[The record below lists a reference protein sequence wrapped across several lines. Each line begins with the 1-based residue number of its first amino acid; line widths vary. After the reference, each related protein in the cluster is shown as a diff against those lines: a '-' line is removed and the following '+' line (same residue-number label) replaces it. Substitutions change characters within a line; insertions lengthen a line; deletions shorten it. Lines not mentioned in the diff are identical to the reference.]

1 MECSTS
7 FHNFSWFSSCRC
19 RRYCRCYRYCRY
31 SRYYRYV
38 VIVVFMT
45 ECSTIFHLSPV
56 TECSTIF
63 QLSSVT
69 ESPTIFQLR
78 PVMECSTSFHNFSL
92 FSSCRYRRYC
102 RCYRYCRYS
111 RYYRYYRI
119 PRILPEYSQNNPKI
133 LLEYSQNTPRII
145 PKIVKK
151 TLANLW
157 KIYENSMENQWKI
170 NENRW
175 KFEENRA
182 WSMYVYVYS
191 DKHRFMFQHA
201 RRSERSADLMGC
213 TWIILSTRQRWFVT
227 ECPPIFQ
234 FSTLWRN
241 ARQFFNFARCH
252 GMLVNLSI

>member
-1 MECSTS
+1 MLGTS
-7 FHNFSWFSSCRC
+7 PQVPK
-19 RRYCRCYRYCRY
+19 
-31 SRYYRYV
+31 SRYVNPGRRRSVITV
-38 VIVVFMT
+38 VIVVFVT

-151 TLANLW
+151 KRWQTFG
-157 KIYENSMENQWKI
+157 KSIKNQWKI
-170 NENRW
+170 NENQR
-175 KFEENRA
+175 KSMKIRA
-182 WSMYVYVYS
+182 KSSLEVCWALLGPLGVPY
-191 DKHRFMFQHA
+191 
-201 RRSERSADLMGC
+201 
-213 TWIILSTRQRWFVT
+213 
-227 ECPPIFQ
+227 
-234 FSTLWRN
+234 WRP
-241 ARQFFNFARCH
+241 
-252 GMLVNLSI
+252 